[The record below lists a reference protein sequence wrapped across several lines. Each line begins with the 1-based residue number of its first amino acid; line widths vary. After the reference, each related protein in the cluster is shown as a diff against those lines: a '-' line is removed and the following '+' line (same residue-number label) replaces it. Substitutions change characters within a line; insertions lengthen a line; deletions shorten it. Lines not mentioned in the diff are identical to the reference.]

1 MKKILSVLA
10 IVVVAMPAV
19 ATPNRVAIG
28 NGLMANVPGFGY
40 SRVETVSFCLNHVGV
55 DRYQDLLT
63 DSEVEGFGACM
74 TDNT

>member
-10 IVVVAMPAV
+10 IVAVAMPVA
-19 ATPNRVAIG
+19 ATPNRV
-28 NGLMANVPGFGY
+28 ANVPGFGY